1 MMPLVEV
8 SHLVKHF
15 VRGGG
20 LLPQRHARRAPWT
33 M

>member
-1 MMPLVEV
+1 MPLVEV

-20 LLPQRHARRAPWT
+20 LLARSTVVKPLT
-33 M
+33 T